1 MTLQFFKFQATG
13 NDFIIIDD
21 RQKQFDTK
29 NSALIQKLCN
39 RRFGIG
45 GDGLILF
52 RNEPELDFRMI
63 YFNADGYEGSMC
75 GNGGRC
81 AAAFAHKLNPGK
93 YDFRFQA
100 YDGLHEASIEEI
112 GEHQVWVRLS
122 MQPVQSPEI
131 IENDLF
137 LNTGSPHFVR
147 FVEDAA
153 SIDVNAE
160 GRKVRNSERFLRDG
174 VNVNFAEIHPD
185 SITVRT
191 YERGVEEETLS
202 CGTGVTASAI
212 ASHFSGM
219 LKENPIRVYTR
230 GGELKVH
237 FSMGEDNY
245 TAVTLSGPAAEVFT
259 GTIEI

>member
-1 MTLQFFKFQATG
+1 MTLPFFKFQATG
-13 NDFIIIDD
+13 NDFIIVDD
-21 RQKQFDTK
+21 RQKHFDSQ

-52 RNEPELDFRMI
+52 RNESEFDFRMI

-93 YDFRFQA
+93 YNFKFQA
-100 YDGLHEASIEEI
+100 YDGMHEAAIEEI
-112 GEHQVWVRLS
+112 GEYQVLVRLS
-122 MQPVQSPEI
+122 MQPVQTPEVI
-131 IENDLF
+131 DEDLL

-147 FVEDAA
+147 FVDDAA
-153 SIDVNAE
+153 SVDVNNE

-174 VNVNFAEIHPD
+174 VNVNFAEIHLD

-212 ASHFSGM
+212 ASHFSGK
-219 LKENPIRVYTR
+219 LNQNPIRVFTR
-230 GGELKVH
+230 GGELRVH
-237 FSMGEDNY
+237 FSTIDGNF
-245 TAVTLSGPAAEVFT
+245 TGVTLSGPATEVFQ

>member
-1 MTLQFFKFQATG
+1 LGTG
-13 NDFIIIDD
+13 HAVSQCRDELRGHYN
-21 RQKQFDTK
+21 
-29 NSALIQKLCN
+29 NH
-39 RRFGIG
+39 
-45 GDGLILF
+45 LILYGDTPF
-52 RNEPELDFRMI
+52 I
-63 YFNADGYEGSMC
+63 
-75 GNGGRC
+75 
-81 AAAFAHKLNPGK
+81 
-93 YDFRFQA
+93 
-100 YDGLHEASIEEI
+100 
-112 GEHQVWVRLS
+112 
-122 MQPVQSPEI
+122 SPET

-137 LNTGSPHFVR
+137 LNTGSPHYVR
-147 FVEDAA
+147 FVDDAA

-174 VNVNFAEIHPD
+174 VNVNFAEVHTD

-219 LKENPIRVYTR
+219 INENPIRVYTR

-237 FSMGEDNY
+237 FSTSDDNY
-245 TAVTLSGPAAEVFT
+245 SNVTLSGPAAEVFT